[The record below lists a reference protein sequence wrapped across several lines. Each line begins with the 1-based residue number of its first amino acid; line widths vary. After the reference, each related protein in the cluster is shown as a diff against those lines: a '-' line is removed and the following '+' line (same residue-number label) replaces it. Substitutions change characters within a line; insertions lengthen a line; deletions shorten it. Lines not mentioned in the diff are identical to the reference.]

1 MACLCLWCLLCFPIR
16 KLPEQLSA
24 ASPPS
29 SPCTKQFHWRFLVFI
44 FLVVMQHW
52 ILPLTLHV
60 GLWWVVTEV
69 QLSFCIVWFGVL
81 LTDLFTCLFCLDKA
95 CNLHNSSAPPPPSR
109 RPTAFKV
116 CPDYDLLP
124 PVEGEF
130 FCILLLFSALFF
142 ISLSI
147 VFTFE
152 QVRRLD
158 STTFIPNSLQMWP
171 SYDSRCHL
179 RWALIRKKPI
189 DNPLTTRTLRNTHTS
204 FQIKVKQE
212 AVIEALIF
220 SFFFF
225 LTLVNWPVCVQSHH

>member
-158 STTFIPNSLQMWP
+158 STT
-171 SYDSRCHL
+171 SYQTLCKCDPVMTADVTWDEHWSGRSQSIILWLPVHWEIHVPPFKSRSN
-179 RWALIRKKPI
+179 RKLLLK
-189 DNPLTTRTLRNTHTS
+189 R
-204 FQIKVKQE
+204 
-212 AVIEALIF
+212 
-220 SFFFF
+220 
-225 LTLVNWPVCVQSHH
+225 